1 MVHVGI
7 ASICKARIELQRKRL
22 VLLLNP
28 YVVAN
33 AYTKIRYQF
42 IFANH
47 KKKQDPLFL
56 LPSAL
61 KPGYEIVQGLF
72 IRLRKLKCW
81 QRQAETSQRSS
92 PSSCLAS
99 PQQTMLS
106 NNMCILCMQC
116 NVMYCNSMQR
126 NGMKWTVMS
135 CNACMFPV

>member
-7 ASICKARIELQRKRL
+7 ASICKAGIELQRKRL

-42 IFANH
+42 MFAKH
-47 KKKQDPLFL
+47 KKRQDPLFL

-72 IRLRKLKCW
+72 IRLRKLKC
-81 QRQAETSQRSS
+81 QRQAETTKAAKQK
-92 PSSCLAS
+92 
-99 PQQTMLS
+99 
-106 NNMCILCMQC
+106 
-116 NVMYCNSMQR
+116 R
-126 NGMKWTVMS
+126 NQLQHHSG
-135 CNACMFPV
+135 P